1 MLNIAIIAVGKIKD
15 KNLSALGAELLKR
28 LSPYAKIK
36 IEELAAEP
44 FRQESDKLKAKNA
57 EAEKILKAIA
67 KYPEAKIII
76 LDERGSQ
83 LTTQEFS
90 QQIKEAEI
98 KQLVFVIGGTL
109 GFSDDILKK
118 FKNILALSKMTVT
131 HEMARTLLIEQIY
144 RSACLLKGKDYHY

>member
-1 MLNIAIIAVGKIKD
+1 MLNIAIIAVGKMKD
-15 KNLSALGAELLKR
+15 KNLSALSAEFLNR
-28 LSPYAKIK
+28 LSPYAKIR

-44 FRQESDKLKAKNA
+44 FRKDGDKLKAKNA

-67 KYPEAKIII
+67 KYPEAKIFL

-83 LTTQEFS
+83 LTTQDFS
-90 QQIKEAEI
+90 RHVKEAEI

-118 FKNILALSKMTVT
+118 IGNKLALSKMTVT
-131 HEMARTLLIEQIY
+131 HEMARTMLFEQIY
-144 RSACLLKGKDYHY
+144 RSACINSGKDYHY